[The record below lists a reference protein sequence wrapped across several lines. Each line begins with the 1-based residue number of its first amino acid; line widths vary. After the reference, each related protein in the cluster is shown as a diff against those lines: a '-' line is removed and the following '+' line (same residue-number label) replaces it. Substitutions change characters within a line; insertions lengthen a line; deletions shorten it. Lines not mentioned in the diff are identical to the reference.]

1 MTSSDWMFE
10 WWYGSGTA
18 SGSQSSIRGANV
30 QITKFC
36 PWKVWCAGGGRWK
49 RPARGSK
56 SSALNVYG
64 HT

>member
-1 MTSSDWMFE
+1 MT
-10 WWYGSGTA
+10 A
-18 SGSQSSIRGANV
+18 CGSQSSMRGAKV
-30 QITKFC
+30 QITKFG
-36 PWKVWCAGGGRWK
+36 PWKVWWAGGGRWK